1 MGKQLT
7 LNLQL
12 DNPNLSLCSAKRTA
26 VEKTGLHG
34 WHPYYAGYSEAFV
47 ESAIRYL
54 GCDRNWLVLDPWG
67 GSGTTGIVAAKAG
80 ISSICLDINPVMAI
94 FAAAKSSQV
103 LSREQE
109 IVNFLAT
116 IEDFIIPQSGMG
128 NEEPLNQIFTPE
140 TARLI
145 RSVVDV
151 IPVKKNW
158 EKSLGKIPCKL
169 PIIDPVR
176 AFYLSAIFVALRKL
190 SGLKPGSNPT
200 WIAKNDNKVMLYP
213 QRLLKEI
220 RTNAVKML
228 MELKDFYAVKNE
240 IIPHFSLEGDVRN
253 ISLPRESVN
262 ALIASPPYLTR
273 IDYAISTMPEIYLL
287 GGEDLLARIRHQ
299 TMGAPVITKGEK
311 YQKESWGPTCNCLLD
326 SIKKH
331 PTKAAK
337 SYYWKNIVQYCMD
350 LDKALGEIKRVL
362 KPGGKG
368 LIVVQNSYFKDL
380 EIPLPK
386 IYCEFAVR
394 KGFAAEIVRTERVK
408 HYMASV
414 NSKSSYY
421 KKEKVYYE
429 SVVSIH
435 KIT

>member
-1 MGKQLT
+1 MTKQLT
-7 LNLQL
+7 LDLEL
-12 DNPNLSLCSAKRTA
+12 DNSSLSLCSAKRTA

-54 GCDRNWLVLDPWG
+54 GCDRNWLLLDPWG
-67 GSGTTGIVAAKAG
+67 GSGTTGIVAAKIG
-80 ISSICLDINPVMAI
+80 IPSICLDINPVMAI
-94 FAAAKSSQV
+94 FAAAKSFQV
-103 LSREQE
+103 LSQKQE
-109 IVNFLAT
+109 IVDFLAT
-116 IEDFIIPQSGMG
+116 IKDFIVPLSSFN
-128 NEEPLNQIFTPE
+128 NEEPLNQIFAPE

-145 RSVVDV
+145 RSVVEV
-151 IPVKKNW
+151 IPVNKSWKKLETIN
-158 EKSLGKIPCKL
+158 
-169 PIIDPVR
+169 PIR
-176 AFYLSAIFVALRKL
+176 AFYLSVIFVSLRKL

-200 WIAKNDNKVMLYP
+200 WIAKNDNKVTLYP
-213 QRLLKEI
+213 QQLFEEI

-228 MELKDFYAVKNE
+228 RDIRDFYAVKNE
-240 IIPHFSLEGDVRN
+240 IIPHFSLEGDARN
-253 ISLPRESVN
+253 MPLPRESVD
-262 ALIASPPYLTR
+262 AIIASPPYLTR

-287 GGEDLLARIRHQ
+287 GGEDLLSRVRHQ

-311 YQKESWGPTCNCLLD
+311 YQKESWGPTCNFLLD
-326 SIKKH
+326 SIKQH

-350 LDKALGEIKRVL
+350 LDKALAEIKRVL

-380 EIPLPK
+380 EIPLAK
-386 IYCEFAVR
+386 IYCEFAVG

-408 HYMASV
+408 NHLARV

-429 SVVSIH
+429 SVISI
-435 KIT
+435 KNC

>member
-1 MGKQLT
+1 MSKQLT
-7 LNLQL
+7 LDLEL
-12 DNPNLSLCSAKRTA
+12 DNPSLLLCSAKRTA
-26 VEKTGLHG
+26 VEKMGLHE

-54 GCDRNWLVLDPWG
+54 GCDRNSLLLDPWG
-67 GSGTTGIVAAKAG
+67 GSGTTGIVAAKTG
-80 ISSICLDINPVMAI
+80 IPSICLDINPVMAI

-103 LSREQE
+103 LSREPE
-109 IVNFLAT
+109 ILDFLTT
-116 IEDFIIPQSGMG
+116 IKDVISSKYDPNNQ
-128 NEEPLNQIFTPE
+128 EPLNQIFTPE

-145 RSVVDV
+145 RSVVEV

-158 EKSLGKIPCKL
+158 EKSCYGIYGRL
-169 PIIDPVR
+169 PSIDPVR
-176 AFYLSAIFVALRKL
+176 AFYLSVIFVSLRKM
-190 SGLKPGSNPT
+190 SGIKPGSNPT
-200 WIAKNDNKVMLYP
+200 WIAKNDEKVALSP
-213 QRLLKEI
+213 QKLIEQI
-220 RTNAVKML
+220 RANAVKML
-228 MELKDFYAVKNE
+228 REIREFYAVENK
-240 IIPHFSLEGDVRN
+240 IIPHFSWEGDARN
-253 ISLPRESVN
+253 MPLSRESVD

-287 GGEDLLARIRHQ
+287 GGEDLLARVRHQ

-311 YQKESWGPTCNCLLD
+311 YQKESWGPTCNFLLD

-350 LDKALGEIKRVL
+350 LDKALDEIKRVL

-380 EIPLPK
+380 EIPLAK

-408 HYMASV
+408 NHLARV

-421 KKEKVYYE
+421 KREKVYYE
-429 SVVSIH
+429 SVVSIVSC
-435 KIT
+435 